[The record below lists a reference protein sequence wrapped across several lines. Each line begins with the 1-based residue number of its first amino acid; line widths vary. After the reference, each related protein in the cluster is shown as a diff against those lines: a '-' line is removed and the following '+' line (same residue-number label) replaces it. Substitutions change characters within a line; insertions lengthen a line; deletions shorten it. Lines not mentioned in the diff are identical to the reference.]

1 MSRAGRPRVHIHLN
15 RETIARAGLALID
28 RDGPE
33 ALSLRNLA
41 IELGVGTTTLY
52 GHVRS
57 RDEIVTDIVAL
68 LLGEV
73 DTAARPK
80 EPWDD
85 VLRRVAHS
93 LREVVLSHPGAFTL
107 IALAPV
113 DDSPVLDYARA
124 IAELSCAGGMS
135 EEQFI
140 ESWQVVD
147 PFLTGFLLMETA
159 AVDAAAR
166 QRRRCPARPRRQS
179 RSGGTWRGPTQ
190 TKPLRRPWR
199 SSSQAFD
206 RNRRATPSGSATQ
219 G

>member
-1 MSRAGRPRVHIHLN
+1 MSRAGRPRVHVHLS
-15 RETIARAGLALID
+15 RDAIARAGLALVD
-28 RDGPE
+28 RDGLE

-41 IELGVGTTTLY
+41 VELGVGTTTLY

-57 RDEIVTDIVAL
+57 RDEIVTGIVAL

-73 DTAARPK
+73 DTAARPR

-85 VLRRVAHS
+85 VLRRVARS
-93 LREVVLSHPGAFTL
+93 LREVVLAHPGAFTL

-124 IAELSCAGGMS
+124 IAELSRAGGMS

-159 AVDAAAR
+159 ALERDRQTAQEVSGSPSSPGALRRGMARAHSDEAFAAALEIIIAGLR
-166 QRRRCPARPRRQS
+166 DKQARD
-179 RSGGTWRGPTQ
+179 
-190 TKPLRRPWR
+190 
-199 SSSQAFD
+199 A
-206 RNRRATPSGSATQ
+206 
-219 G
+219 

>member
-1 MSRAGRPRVHIHLN
+1 MSRAGRPRVHIHLS
-15 RETIARAGLALID
+15 RDTIARAGLALID

-33 ALSLRNLA
+33 ALTLRNLA
-41 IELGVGTTTLY
+41 VELGVGTTTLY

-57 RDEIVTDIVAL
+57 RDEIVTNIVAL

-73 DTAARPK
+73 DTAARSK

-93 LREVVLSHPGAFTL
+93 LREVVLRHPGAFTL

-113 DDSPVLDYARA
+113 EDSPVVDYARA

-159 AVDAAAR
+159 AVERGRQAVPEVSGSPSASVAFRRDMSRAHSDEAFAAALEVVITGLR
-166 QRRRCPARPRRQS
+166 EKARD
-179 RSGGTWRGPTQ
+179 T
-190 TKPLRRPWR
+190 
-199 SSSQAFD
+199 
-206 RNRRATPSGSATQ
+206 
-219 G
+219 

>member
-1 MSRAGRPRVHIHLN
+1 MSRAGRPRVHVHLS

-33 ALSLRNLA
+33 ALTLRNLA
-41 IELGVGTTTLY
+41 VELGVGTTTLY

-93 LREVVLSHPGAFTL
+93 LREVVLRHPGAFTL

-113 DDSPVLDYARA
+113 EDSPVVDYARA
-124 IAELSCAGGMS
+124 IAESSCAGGMS

-140 ESWQVVD
+140 ASWQVVD

-159 AVDAAAR
+159 ALERGRQAAQEVSASPSASVAFRRDLSRAHSDEAFAAALEIVIAGLR
-166 QRRRCPARPRRQS
+166 EKQARD
-179 RSGGTWRGPTQ
+179 
-190 TKPLRRPWR
+190 
-199 SSSQAFD
+199 A
-206 RNRRATPSGSATQ
+206 
-219 G
+219 

>member
-1 MSRAGRPRVHIHLN
+1 MSRAGRPRVHVHLS

-28 RDGPE
+28 RDGSE
-33 ALSLRNLA
+33 ALTLRNLA
-41 IELGVGTTTLY
+41 VELGVGTTTLY

-93 LREVVLSHPGAFTL
+93 LREVVLRHPGAFTL

-113 DDSPVLDYARA
+113 EDSPVVDYARA
-124 IAELSCAGGMS
+124 IAESSCAGGMS

-140 ESWQVVD
+140 ASWQVVD

-159 AVDAAAR
+159 ALERGRQAAQEVSASPSASVAFRRDLSRAHSDEAFAAALEIVIAGLR
-166 QRRRCPARPRRQS
+166 EKQARD
-179 RSGGTWRGPTQ
+179 
-190 TKPLRRPWR
+190 
-199 SSSQAFD
+199 A
-206 RNRRATPSGSATQ
+206 
-219 G
+219 

>member
-1 MSRAGRPRVHIHLN
+1 MSRAGRPRVHIHLS

-41 IELGVGTTTLY
+41 VELGVGTTTLY

-57 RDEIVTDIVAL
+57 RDEIVTDIVGL

-73 DTAARPK
+73 DTTARPK

-93 LREVVLSHPGAFTL
+93 LRDIVLRHPGAFTL

-124 IAELSCAGGMS
+124 IELLSCAGGMS

-159 AVDAAAR
+159 ALERGRQTAREGSGSPSTSGAFRQGMAKAHSDEAFAAALEIIIAGLR
-166 QRRRCPARPRRQS
+166 EKQARD
-179 RSGGTWRGPTQ
+179 
-190 TKPLRRPWR
+190 
-199 SSSQAFD
+199 A
-206 RNRRATPSGSATQ
+206 
-219 G
+219 

>member
-1 MSRAGRPRVHIHLN
+1 MSRAGRPRVHVHLS
-15 RETIARAGLALID
+15 RETIAQAGLALID
-28 RDGPE
+28 RDGSE
-33 ALSLRNLA
+33 ALTLRNLA
-41 IELGVGTTTLY
+41 VELGVGTTTLY

-73 DTAARPK
+73 DTAARPR

-93 LREVVLSHPGAFTL
+93 LREVVLRHPGAFTL

-113 DDSPVLDYARA
+113 EDSPVVDYARA
-124 IAELSCAGGMS
+124 ISELSCAGGMS

-159 AVDAAAR
+159 ALERGRQAAQEVSGSPSASVAFRRDMSRAHSDEAFAAALEIVIAGLR
-166 QRRRCPARPRRQS
+166 DKQARKRGPRR
-179 RSGGTWRGPTQ
+179 
-190 TKPLRRPWR
+190 
-199 SSSQAFD
+199 
-206 RNRRATPSGSATQ
+206 
-219 G
+219 

>member
-1 MSRAGRPRVHIHLN
+1 MSTAGRPRVHIHLS
-15 RETIARAGLALID
+15 RDTISQAGLALID

-41 IELGVGTTTLY
+41 VELGVGTTTLY

-73 DTAARPK
+73 DTAANPN

-93 LREVVLSHPGAFTL
+93 LRGVVLSHPGAFTL

-124 IAELSCAGGMS
+124 IAELSCAGGMT
-135 EEQFI
+135 EQQFI

-159 AVDAAAR
+159 ALERDR
-166 QRRRCPARPRRQS
+166 Q
-179 RSGGTWRGPTQ
+179 TTQ
-190 TKPLRRPWR
+190 EV
-199 SSSQAFD
+199 
-206 RNRRATPSGSATQ
+206 SGSPSASVAFRRDMAMAHSDEAFATALEIIIAGLRDKQ
-219 G
+219 ARNA

>member
-1 MSRAGRPRVHIHLN
+1 MSRAGRPRVHIHLS
-15 RETIARAGLALID
+15 RDTIARAGLELID
-28 RDGPE
+28 RSGLE
-33 ALSLRNLA
+33 ALTLRNLA
-41 IELGVGTTTLY
+41 TRLHVPTTTLY

-57 RDEIVTDIVAL
+57 RDEIVTDIVGL

-93 LREVVLSHPGAFTL
+93 LREVVHSHPGAFTL

-124 IAELSCAGGMS
+124 IAELSCAGGMT

-159 AVDAAAR
+159 ALERDRQTVKEGSGSPSTSGALRRGMARSHSDEAFAAALEIIIAGLR
-166 QRRRCPARPRRQS
+166 DKRARD
-179 RSGGTWRGPTQ
+179 
-190 TKPLRRPWR
+190 
-199 SSSQAFD
+199 A
-206 RNRRATPSGSATQ
+206 
-219 G
+219 